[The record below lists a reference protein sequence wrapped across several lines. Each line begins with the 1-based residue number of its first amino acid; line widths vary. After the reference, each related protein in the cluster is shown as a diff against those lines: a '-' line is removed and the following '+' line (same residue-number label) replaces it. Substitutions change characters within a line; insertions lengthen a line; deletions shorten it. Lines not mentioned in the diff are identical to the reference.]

1 MTFEILGDNDVV
13 KYRGTISGAFAAA
26 DKLMRNTNV
35 VTLFTLTVDELD
47 GLLDRPI
54 SNSLVTRSAVED
66 ELFGTML
73 DAKVE
78 VDYLVK

>member
-1 MTFEILGDNDVV
+1 MKGDFLACDVM
-13 KYRGTISGAFAAA
+13 K
-26 DKLMRNTNV
+26 RNTHMNV
-35 VTLFTLTVDELD
+35 LYTLPLSELN
-47 GLLDRPI
+47 GLLDRPHER
-54 SNSLVTRSAVED
+54 NLVTRSAVED